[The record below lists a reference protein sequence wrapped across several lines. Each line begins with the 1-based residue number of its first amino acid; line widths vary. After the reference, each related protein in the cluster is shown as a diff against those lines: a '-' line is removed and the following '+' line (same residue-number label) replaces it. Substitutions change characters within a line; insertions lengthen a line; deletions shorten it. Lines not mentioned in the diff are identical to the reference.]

1 MVYIDYMLRPITLIG
16 AVAVVIGMEARA
28 ATPILFDFDDC
39 PVNTGLP
46 YVTLPRYGVQ
56 ATLTPVP
63 NAPTDNGYAFWPIG
77 TAGASPVGMGGT
89 CIYPSGV
96 FLTDLQIEFNQ
107 PISDFSIL
115 YSPHELSTDSSAT
128 LQIKAYNGGTLLGS
142 NTDQITGLDVYTWP
156 TGTLHYAATAFD
168 KVVLHY
174 YSGPPIGGDY
184 GVIFIVDNMQ
194 VVPVPEPASA
204 LLLLIGGAA
213 MGLRRRR
220 YEGE

>member
-16 AVAVVIGMEARA
+16 AVALVIGMEARA

-63 NAPTDNGYAFWPIG
+63 NAPPA
-77 TAGASPVGMGGT
+77 GMGGT

-174 YSGPPIGGDY
+174 YSGPPTGGDY